1 MRHVCVLLW
10 CGLYQA
16 ANPIWALR
24 KQEGLCCSRSTNDN
38 RGWRRRPL
46 QEMTGGVS
54 GLQTSNRLPNQHDR
68 LFYLPLLLFY
78 FSAINRL
85 KYLSSYLIFRLFVHR
100 SVFLLYSSKSNHSFN
115 LKSIHSVLR
124 PSNRA
129 SIFRRSTRLKSMVVY
144 CAVLPLSCPTTCP
157 LHPWGRSRLLGAPS
171 QVPGCVFG
179 NKGMSCKL
187 PSLFAVHIVFLT

>member
-24 KQEGLCCSRSTNDN
+24 KQEGLCCSRSTNDIGAGGGGLC
-38 RGWRRRPL
+38 RKWLVEYQGFRPPTDFL
-46 QEMTGGVS
+46 
-54 GLQTSNRLPNQHDR
+54 TSSTDCSIFHF
-68 LFYLPLLLFY
+68 FYSIFQPLIVW
-78 FSAINRL
+78 SI
-85 KYLSSYLIFRLFVHR
+85 YLIFRLFVHR